1 MTGAEKTQGRI
12 LLAVCVCHLIND
24 MLQSLLGAIYPN
36 LKSTYHLS
44 FTQIGVVTLTYQLTA
59 SLLQPLVGFL
69 ADRKPLPFS
78 LPVGTLFTFGGLL
91 VLSSAVSYRALLLGA
106 AVLGVGSSIFHP
118 ESSRVAR
125 MASGG
130 RYGFA
135 QSSFQVGGSIGGA
148 LGPLGAATVVVRWGQ
163 SSLGAFALLSLVSTV
178 ILGRVGFWSRQR
190 QRATRRTSPSVPRVN
205 RTGLSVRRVRGSI
218 VVLLVLTFSKY
229 VYLTS
234 ITSYYTFYLI
244 RRFGVAVNTAQLY
257 LFAFLAAVAVGTFA
271 GGPLGDRFGRKPVIW
286 FSILGVLPFTLAM
299 TVANLFWTGVLSL
312 VIGFILA
319 SAFPAIVV
327 FGQEI
332 VAGRVGLI
340 AGLFYGFSFG
350 AAGLGAAALG
360 QLADATSITFVYRV
374 CAFMPALGILAALLP
389 NAERASP
396 PGIEPA
402 PM

>member
-1 MTGAEKTQGRI
+1 
-12 LLAVCVCHLIND
+12 
-24 MLQSLLGAIYPN
+24 
-36 LKSTYHLS
+36 
-44 FTQIGVVTLTYQLTA
+44 
-59 SLLQPLVGFL
+59 LLQPLVGFL

-190 QRATRRTSPSVPRVN
+190 QRATRRTSLSVPRVN